1 MLSSVMDSAGK
12 MMDNVMDQWEENFDL
27 TDFSAMFEATN
38 RVKNSYRDEIN
49 YEVENG
55 IDTETPTKS
64 TTDEPASAMTTTEE
78 TTPTLEESSSKKA

>member
-1 MLSSVMDSAGK
+1 MDSAGK

-27 TDFSAMFEATN
+27 TDFSSMFEATN

-55 IDTETPTKS
+55 IDTETPTNS